1 MPSHPPATSSEAAL
15 QENVAV
21 SSERLRSLAGSSG
34 VQPSRRS
41 IKKKKKTHIRIF
53 LTFFFCPSAHHLHT
67 VCLLRFGLSRRD
79 KRGQN
84 CHAGCGASDAF
95 AQSGQRSL
103 SKALA
108 PDPLLQP
115 PQLVCLFFVSLL
127 FNNMTGSHTPAWP
140 NLICFSYFSQVKSR
154 QHLQPCAREAA
165 IKGGR
170 ALGSQLAINHSYW
183 HLL

>member
-41 IKKKKKTHIRIF
+41 IKKKIKNHIRIF

-103 SKALA
+103 SKAK
-108 PDPLLQP
+108 
-115 PQLVCLFFVSLL
+115 LFFSLL
-127 FNNMTGSHTPAWP
+127 LNNMTGSHTPAWP
-140 NLICFSYFSQVKSR
+140 NLICFSYFSQAKSR
-154 QHLQPCAREAA
+154 
-165 IKGGR
+165 
-170 ALGSQLAINHSYW
+170 
-183 HLL
+183 

>member
-21 SSERLRSLAGSSG
+21 SSERLRSLAGSSR

-41 IKKKKKTHIRIF
+41 IKKKPHIRIF

-115 PQLVCLFFVSLL
+115 PQLVCLFFFSASFKQHDRFPHSSVAKPHLL
-127 FNNMTGSHTPAWP
+127 FLLFAGEVALTS
-140 NLICFSYFSQVKSR
+140 
-154 QHLQPCAREAA
+154 AA
-165 IKGGR
+165 VRTRGR
-170 ALGSQLAINHSYW
+170 D
-183 HLL
+183 